1 MYIVSAC
8 LIGVNCKYDN
18 GNNENES
25 VINFLKDK
33 KFIPVCPE
41 QLGGL
46 TTPRDPAEITGDK
59 IIDIKGIDVTYNFKK
74 GAEETLKIARAC
86 NCKIAILKEQS
97 PSCGVKKIYDGSFSG
112 RIISGEGVTSRILK
126 ENGIEVMSEYEID

>member
-8 LIGVNCKYDN
+8 LIGVNCKYN
-18 GNNENES
+18 NENNENEL

-46 TTPRDPAEITGDK
+46 KTPRDPAEIIGDK
-59 IIDIKGIDVTYNFKK
+59 VIDINGIDVTYNFKK
-74 GAEETLKIARAC
+74 GAKETLKIARAC
-86 NCKIAILKEQS
+86 NCKIAILKEKS
-97 PSCGVKKIYDGSFSG
+97 PSCGVKKIYDGSFSD
-112 RIISGEGVTSRILK
+112 RIIYGEGVTSRLLK
-126 ENGIEVMSEYEID
+126 ENGIEVMSENEID